1 MQTPTEPEASVVAA
15 DIHGE
20 ARAGVRTV
28 VFAYAGIA
36 GLWILLSDVVLFAL
50 MDDPVGYER
59 ASLIKGW
66 AFVAVTAGALFVL
79 LSRLSHRTVD
89 ALARENALLVERA
102 RASALL
108 DAIVRSSS
116 DPVFAKDAQGRY
128 LMFNPEFC
136 RLLSVS
142 EASMLGRTDEALLP
156 AEVARRIMDN
166 DRIVLAGGQVVRFE
180 ERLPTAD
187 GERVFL
193 CTKGPLR
200 DGGGRVIGL
209 YGVARDMTERL
220 HAERRLRESE
230 ERFRNLFD
238 HSPVA
243 YQSIDDLGR
252 CLHVNTTLC
261 AMLGYRADELL
272 GKPFS
277 DVWMPDGREQA
288 AAVFAQLSQEL
299 RTQGELRLRH
309 RDGREVVVWLVG
321 RAEIDARGNFIRT
334 HCILADMTE
343 RAAAVQALAE
353 RETLLREIGELAHV
367 GGWSYDVGS
376 GRLATTGEVTR
387 ICGADTDWLR
397 NDATACGP
405 LGEEDG
411 RRLRAALSAALH
423 RGEGFDLEL
432 AAQRPGAGPGWIR
445 ILGVPVSENGCIVRL
460 RGTVQDISERR
471 RMQDELDTHRAH
483 LEEQVQTRTAELAV
497 AKEAAESASR
507 SKTLFLANMSHEMRT
522 PMNAIVGLTHLLS
535 RSVQGETERDLVRKI
550 ESAATHLRHV
560 IDEVLDLS
568 RIEAQKLALESA
580 PFRTDTLL
588 DEVCAMVQ
596 PRADERGLVLRC
608 ERGPGLPAVLRGDAT
623 RLRQSLLNYLS
634 NALKFTERGSVSL
647 RVDVVE
653 RSDDGIVLRFEVSDT
668 GIGIEPAKLARL
680 FDPFEQGD
688 ASTTRNYGGS
698 GLGLSITRRLARLM
712 GGEAG
717 ASSQPGRGS
726 VFWFSARLQIEADD
740 GPAPERQVVD
750 DRMRL
755 ARDWGAARILLV
767 EDDPTNREVTLG
779 LLQDAALTADVAV
792 DGIDAVEQA
801 LAVRYDLVLMDLR
814 MPRMDGLDATRRL
827 RDLPGLQ
834 HLPVIA
840 LTANAFPDDRNACA
854 IAGLD
859 DFIVKPVEPGAFYAR
874 LLQWLEI
881 GSKRM
886 PGPAMRVTT
895 AGQQAL
901 LARLV
906 PLLAA
911 GDTEAGVLAR
921 ASAERLQ
928 SLGSEGEALLRSIA
942 AFDYDAALDMARS
955 LCRRHEGS

>member
-299 RTQGELRLRH
+299 RTHGNCVC
-309 RDGREVVVWLVG
+309 GI
-321 RAEIDARGNFIRT
+321 AMDARWWYGW
-334 HCILADMTE
+334 LA
-343 RAAAVQALAE
+343 
-353 RETLLREIGELAHV
+353 
-367 GGWSYDVGS
+367 
-376 GRLATTGEVTR
+376 
-387 ICGADTDWLR
+387 
-397 NDATACGP
+397 
-405 LGEEDG
+405 G
-411 RRLRAALSAALH
+411 RRS
-423 RGEGFDLEL
+423 
-432 AAQRPGAGPGWIR
+432 
-445 ILGVPVSENGCIVRL
+445 
-460 RGTVQDISERR
+460 
-471 RMQDELDTHRAH
+471 
-483 LEEQVQTRTAELAV
+483 
-497 AKEAAESASR
+497 
-507 SKTLFLANMSHEMRT
+507 
-522 PMNAIVGLTHLLS
+522 
-535 RSVQGETERDLVRKI
+535 
-550 ESAATHLRHV
+550 
-560 IDEVLDLS
+560 
-568 RIEAQKLALESA
+568 
-580 PFRTDTLL
+580 
-588 DEVCAMVQ
+588 
-596 PRADERGLVLRC
+596 
-608 ERGPGLPAVLRGDAT
+608 
-623 RLRQSLLNYLS
+623 
-634 NALKFTERGSVSL
+634 
-647 RVDVVE
+647 
-653 RSDDGIVLRFEVSDT
+653 
-668 GIGIEPAKLARL
+668 
-680 FDPFEQGD
+680 
-688 ASTTRNYGGS
+688 
-698 GLGLSITRRLARLM
+698 
-712 GGEAG
+712 
-717 ASSQPGRGS
+717 
-726 VFWFSARLQIEADD
+726 
-740 GPAPERQVVD
+740 
-750 DRMRL
+750 
-755 ARDWGAARILLV
+755 
-767 EDDPTNREVTLG
+767 TLG
-779 LLQDAALTADVAV
+779 ATSSVLTAFW
-792 DGIDAVEQA
+792 
-801 LAVRYDLVLMDLR
+801 
-814 MPRMDGLDATRRL
+814 PT
-827 RDLPGLQ
+827 
-834 HLPVIA
+834 
-840 LTANAFPDDRNACA
+840 
-854 IAGLD
+854 
-859 DFIVKPVEPGAFYAR
+859 
-874 LLQWLEI
+874 
-881 GSKRM
+881 
-886 PGPAMRVTT
+886 
-895 AGQQAL
+895 
-901 LARLV
+901 
-906 PLLAA
+906 
-911 GDTEAGVLAR
+911 
-921 ASAERLQ
+921 
-928 SLGSEGEALLRSIA
+928 
-942 AFDYDAALDMARS
+942 
-955 LCRRHEGS
+955 